1 MKIAVISDTHF
12 GYGWG
17 TERENDSFE
26 QAEEAIKKAI
36 ELKADIILMPGDIFD
51 SRIPRQE
58 VMEKAMRT
66 LSIALH
72 SNPTNVKVDTF
83 SRDISPRTFSGVPI
97 IAIHGTH
104 ERRGKGLVNPVKE
117 LEAANFLVALHCERI
132 VLSKDGEKIAIHG
145 MGGVPESYALDVLKQ
160 WNPKPLPNM
169 FNILVLHQSF
179 KEYIYEEAAF
189 LSLDDMPSGFDLII
203 NGHIHW
209 HDILEKNGKKLLL
222 PGSTITTQIRKGE
235 AEKPKGFCML
245 DTATNN
251 IEFFP
256 LSSQRKVLY
265 IDLSFE
271 GEDASTATRKIKEKI
286 SSVLN
291 TQFNK
296 KPLLRVKISGTI
308 KTGATIDRKEILDS
322 FKDKAIISFDDVT
335 TVTDFKRKI
344 GLLREMQ
351 KSKMSVDEMGIA
363 ILRKNLEEAG
373 YQGPDASK
381 LLSLLAEGDI
391 EKAIEFIYK
400 NAPS

>member
-1 MKIAVISDTHF
+1 
-12 GYGWG
+12 
-17 TERENDSFE
+17 
-26 QAEEAIKKAI
+26 
-36 ELKADIILMPGDIFD
+36 
-51 SRIPRQE
+51 
-58 VMEKAMRT
+58 
-66 LSIALH
+66 
-72 SNPTNVKVDTF
+72 
-83 SRDISPRTFSGVPI
+83 
-97 IAIHGTH
+97 
-104 ERRGKGLVNPVKE
+104 
-117 LEAANFLVALHCERI
+117 
-132 VLSKDGEKIAIHG
+132 

-335 TVTDFKRKI
+335 TITDFKRKI